1 MKLNILVPDS
11 LNDITLNQYQKF
23 DKINTE
29 DNKGSSFILHKMI
42 EIFCNVD
49 LKDIATI
56 KYNDVNKVS
65 KHISKLFENKPE
77 LIPTFTHNNIEYGF
91 IPQLDDMTL
100 GEYID
105 LDNYLS
111 EWKTNHKAM
120 SVLYRPIKHKR
131 ANRYQIEDY
140 DGANNNLKDMPLD
153 VVFGA
158 MFFFYLLNEELLKI
172 TLKYLEKETTETL
185 TLQQKETLAQNGVF
199 INRFT
204 DLLRGMS
211 QNLIQ

>member
-140 DGANNNLKDMPLD
+140 DGANDNLKDMPLD